1 MKKIGGVFVVLGMVL
16 GATAH
21 AEVVATARCPEGA
34 FAEFRVVLDAVGA
47 PVAVANFMGLVDG
60 SQAWVDPE
68 TRAVREGAGDA
79 FYKGMVF
86 DWNTG
91 DMVRGGLRA
100 VAGTNGAVQYTGGT
114 GYTAMGKGEH
124 SRDAVSVGSLILP
137 EEGGPHS
144 GGGEIALAL
153 TNGTTPW
160 TVFGQVKAGEEA
172 GLRELA
178 EAVTGGATEVEW
190 SVDAS
195 GATAEERAALEKG
208 RAALAAVRGI
218 RTRLDGAGPEWEL
231 DGKSLLGIS
240 TTADPAGGW
249 TFQWGMWNEGDEAT
263 GLAVGWDGLGM
274 GDGRGFASFLE
285 VTHPKLTGKPF
296 SGKWRI
302 GVEHSAQRMQYWL
315 DFDGGTGMWAVVES
329 GAVTDSGRISGIRS
343 WRETGNSVFVFFGM
357 GLTAN
362 YYYFGFAEEGAM
374 EGRFMSKQQ
383 YTAWTE
389 DWGRFEMA
397 EGWDAAA
404 EKAVRRSGRRRE
416 GVPPVLGV
424 PVKEKAKSGP

>member
-1 MKKIGGVFVVLGMVL
+1 MKRADMVL
-16 GATAH
+16 MSVAVLALGWGSAH
-21 AEVVATARCPEGA
+21 AEVVATAGSPEGK

-47 PVAVANFMGLVDG
+47 PTAVANFMGLADG
-60 SQAWVDPE
+60 SRTWLDPE
-68 TRAVREGAGDA
+68 TRAVRGGAEDA

-86 DWNTG
+86 DWNAG
-91 DMVRGGLRA
+91 SMVRGGLRA
-100 VAGTNGAVQYTGGT
+100 VAGTNGAVAYTGGT
-114 GYTAMGKGEH
+114 GYTVMGKGEH
-124 SRDAVSVGSLILP
+124 SRDAVSVGSLVLL

-144 GGGEIALAL
+144 GGGEVALAL

-160 TVFGQVKAGEEA
+160 TVFGQVKAGDEA

-178 EAVTGGATEVEW
+178 AAVSERATEVEW

-195 GATAEERAALEKG
+195 GATEEERAALETGK
-208 RAALAAVRGI
+208 AALASVRGI
-218 RTRLDGAGPEWEL
+218 QTRPEGSGPEWEL

-240 TTADPAGGW
+240 TTTDPVGGW
-249 TFQWGMWNEGDEAT
+249 KFQWGMWNEGEEIQ
-263 GLAVGWDGLGM
+263 GLAVDWAGLGM
-274 GDGRGFASFLE
+274 GDGRGFAAFLE

-296 SGKWRI
+296 GGKWRI
-302 GVEHSAQRMQYWL
+302 GVEHSDRQMQYWL
-315 DFDGGTGMWAVVES
+315 DFDGGTGVWAVVES
-329 GAVTDSGRISGIRS
+329 GVITDSGRVSGIRT

-383 YTAWTE
+383 YTVWTE

-397 EGWDAAA
+397 EG
-404 EKAVRRSGRRRE
+404 
-416 GVPPVLGV
+416 
-424 PVKEKAKSGP
+424 

>member
-1 MKKIGGVFVVLGMVL
+1 MKRADMVL
-16 GATAH
+16 VSVAGLALGWGSAH
-21 AEVVATARCPEGA
+21 AEVVATAGSPEGK

-47 PVAVANFMGLVDG
+47 PTAVANFMGLADG
-60 SQAWVDPE
+60 SQTWLDPE
-68 TRAVREGAGDA
+68 TRAVRGGAEDA

-86 DWNTG
+86 DWNEG
-91 DMVRGGLRA
+91 SMVRGGLRA
-100 VAGTNGAVQYTGGT
+100 VAGTNGAVAYTGGT
-114 GYTAMGKGEH
+114 GYTVMGKGEH
-124 SRDAVSVGSLILP
+124 SREVVSVGSLVLL

-144 GGGEIALAL
+144 GGGEVALAL

-160 TVFGQVKAGEEA
+160 TVFGQVKAGDEA

-178 EAVTGGATEVEW
+178 AAVSEGATEVEW

-195 GATAEERAALEKG
+195 GATEEERAALETGK
-208 RAALAAVRGI
+208 AALASVRGI
-218 RTRLDGAGPEWEL
+218 RTHPEGSGPEWEL

-240 TTADPAGGW
+240 TTTDPVGGW
-249 TFQWGMWNEGDEAT
+249 KFQWGMWNEGKET
-263 GLAVGWDGLGM
+263 QELAVGWDGMGM
-274 GDGRGFASFLE
+274 GEGRGFASFLE

-296 SGKWRI
+296 GGKWRI
-302 GVEHSAQRMQYWL
+302 GVEHSDRQMQYWL
-315 DFDGGTGMWAVVES
+315 DFDGGTGVWAMVES
-329 GAVTDSGRISGIRS
+329 GVITDSGRVSGIRT

-383 YTAWTE
+383 YTVWTE
-389 DWGRFEMA
+389 DWGRFEMS

-404 EKAVRRSGRRRE
+404 KKAVRRLGRRKE

-424 PVKEKAKSGP
+424 PVKGN

>member
-1 MKKIGGVFVVLGMVL
+1 
-16 GATAH
+16 
-21 AEVVATARCPEGA
+21 
-34 FAEFRVVLDAVGA
+34 
-47 PVAVANFMGLVDG
+47 
-60 SQAWVDPE
+60 
-68 TRAVREGAGDA
+68 
-79 FYKGMVF
+79 
-86 DWNTG
+86 
-91 DMVRGGLRA
+91 
-100 VAGTNGAVQYTGGT
+100 
-114 GYTAMGKGEH
+114 MGKGVH
-124 SRDAVSVGSLILP
+124 SRDAVSVGSLILL

-144 GGGEIALAL
+144 GCGEIALAL

-160 TVFGQVKAGEEA
+160 TVFGQVKAGDEE

-178 EAVTGGATEVEW
+178 AAVSEGATEVEW
-190 SVDAS
+190 SVDTS
-195 GATAEERAALEKG
+195 GATVKERAALETG
-208 RAALAAVRGI
+208 RAALASVRGI
-218 RTRLDGAGPEWEL
+218 QTSLDEAGLEWKL

-240 TTADPAGGW
+240 TTTDPVDGW
-249 TFQWGMWNEGDEAT
+249 KFQWGMWNEGNEAT
-263 GLAVGWDGLGM
+263 SLSVGWDGLGM

-285 VTHPKLTGKPF
+285 VMHPKLTGKPF
-296 SGKWRI
+296 GGKWRI

-329 GAVTDSGRISGIRS
+329 GVITDSGRVSGIRT

-389 DWGRFEMA
+389 DWGSFEMA

-404 EKAVRRSGRRRE
+404 KKAVRRLGRRRE
-416 GVPPVLGV
+416 GVPPVLGA
-424 PVKEKAKSGP
+424 PVKGN